1 MAETGKPRST
11 IDDPTAP
18 AGEEPRPVVRPFQAH
33 DDHDDRIGFSSAA
46 ALAGRLR
53 RAEPAPQPVAA
64 EPELP
69 AWARETPAPVVA
81 AAPVATP
88 AASAAATPF
97 GRRDEPMPITEGALG
112 LYAVYAL
119 ILFAVPTF
127 GASAMVGLLAVF
139 RREPPD
145 QEPARSHFIYQK
157 RTLFAAGI
165 AAAIGA
171 VLILVNLG
179 VFVLFAVV
187 VWIVVRGAA
196 GVFRLKAGQPIARPL
211 SWWI

>member
-11 IDDPTAP
+11 IDHHTAP
-18 AGEEPRPVVRPFQAH
+18 AGEEPRPVVRPFQVH
-33 DDHDDRIGFSSAA
+33 DDHDDHIGFSSAA
-46 ALAGRLR
+46 ALAGRVR
-53 RAEPAPQPVAA
+53 RTEPVPQPVAM
-64 EPELP
+64 EPQLP
-69 AWARETPAPVVA
+69 AWARETPAP
-81 AAPVATP
+81 AAPVART
-88 AASAAATPF
+88 AQAAAAF

-127 GASAMVGLLAVF
+127 GASAMVGLLAVI
-139 RREPPD
+139 RRAPPE

-196 GVFRLKAGQPIARPL
+196 GVFRLKAGQPIPRPL